1 MWPCSAPLSH
11 KEFTSSQSTGIWII
25 WILCADSGMPPRR
38 AGGSA
43 GATPPQ
49 KRNRQ
54 SAPGPTGEPQIFL
67 GCRVLF
73 VDSTMGVAINRVEQ
87 LGGEVLL
94 LDGGGGGT
102 EAQRRRRLLP
112 SHVVAPASM
121 APGGVADM
129 VDRLARLWNSTG

>member
-1 MWPCSAPLSH
+1 
-11 KEFTSSQSTGIWII
+11 
-25 WILCADSGMPPRR
+25 
-38 AGGSA
+38 
-43 GATPPQ
+43 
-49 KRNRQ
+49 
-54 SAPGPTGEPQIFL
+54 
-67 GCRVLF
+67 
-73 VDSTMGVAINRVEQ
+73 MGVAINRVEQ

-129 VDRLARLWNSTG
+129 VDRLARLWNITG